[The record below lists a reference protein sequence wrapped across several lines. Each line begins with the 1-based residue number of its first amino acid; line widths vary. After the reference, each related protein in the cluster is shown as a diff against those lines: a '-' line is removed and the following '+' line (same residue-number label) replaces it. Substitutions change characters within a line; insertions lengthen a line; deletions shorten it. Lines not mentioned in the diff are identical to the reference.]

1 MSKQQ
6 YNGVDKSNQS
16 AKKGLKQLQ
25 KAFAKFDKMGVVVLS
40 YQQHEMHEM
49 PVVEALHNKATE
61 GLIALGKAVLASY
74 GRDDYGNYRIYG
86 LFVSGVYLRF
96 LVRGRE

>member
-6 YNGVDKSNQS
+6 YNGVDKSNTS
-16 AKKGLKQLQ
+16 AKKGLRQLR
-25 KAFAKFDKMGVVVLS
+25 KAFAEFDKMGVVVLS

-49 PVVEALHNKATE
+49 PIVEALHNNATE
-61 GLIALGKAVLASY
+61 GLIALGKAVNTGYGNDAS
-74 GRDDYGNYRIYG
+74 GNYRIYG

-96 LVRGRE
+96 IVRT